1 MLLII
6 LASFLGFSLFLLL
19 RALILPPK
27 NFPRNIPVIPFYVTF
42 ITLFKNVDQIYIY
55 KTYLQKPLNEH
66 GACAIYFGSRWNILI
81 QRPEYLQELFKDVKV
96 YEKSGNQKKVPYS
109 ILADYTGDNI
119 ISAHGEN
126 WRKYRKIMQPGLQK
140 NFDSHVLNQN
150 ASSFV
155 NLIRD
160 QASQNNKRIVTV
172 QQLIQRYTLANV
184 SDELLGINL
193 EVSCIYVYTV
203 YLLCMHMALSLFKR
217 LSTLTPH
224 RR

>member
-42 ITLFKNVDQIYIY
+42 ITLFKKVDQIYIY
-55 KTYLQKPLNEH
+55 KTYLQKPLNKH
-66 GACAIYFGSRWNILI
+66 GACAIYFGSRWNILV
-81 QRPEYLQELFKDVKV
+81 QRPEYLQELFKDIKV
-96 YEKSGNQKKVPYS
+96 YQKSGNQKKVPYS

-119 ISAHGEN
+119 ISAHGET

-155 NLIRD
+155 NLIKE
-160 QASQNNKRIVTV
+160 QASENNEHVVTV
-172 QQLIQRYTLANV
+172 QQSIQRYTLANV
-184 SDELLGINL
+184 SEELLGVDL
-193 EVSCIYVYTV
+193 EVSCIYVYPV
-203 YLLCMHMALSLFKR
+203 YLFCMHMALSLFQKTR
-217 LSTLTPH
+217 HANTK
-224 RR
+224 